1 MDKLTLI
8 SVVLWG
14 EEANTVARKLGLKN
28 VDEITDVNTKVQF
41 RKASVEGRSKIVITM
56 DI

>member
-14 EEANTVARKLGLKN
+14 EEANAVARKLGLKN
-28 VDEITDVNTKVQF
+28 IDEITDINTKVQF
-41 RKASVEGRSKIVITM
+41 RKANVEGRSKIVITM